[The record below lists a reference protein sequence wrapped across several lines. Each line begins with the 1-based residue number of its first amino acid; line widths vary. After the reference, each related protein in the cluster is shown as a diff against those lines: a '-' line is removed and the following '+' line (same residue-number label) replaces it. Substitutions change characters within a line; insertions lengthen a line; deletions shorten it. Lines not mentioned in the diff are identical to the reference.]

1 MKKISFICLVFLLIL
16 SSCGTVSSLIIDPNK
31 EISITDKVVYNALQF
46 EGVKYRRGGLTTDG
60 FDCSGLVYT
69 SFSKENILLPR
80 QSMYMANKG
89 VSIALNQV
97 KKGDLLFFI
106 TGRKSKNSNHVGLIV
121 SVEANEINFIHS
133 TNARG
138 VIISSLSEKYWK
150 NAFLKATKVL

>member
-46 EGVKYRRGGLTTDG
+46 EGVKYRRGGASADG

-69 SFSKENILLPR
+69 SFSKEKILLPR

-89 VSIALNQV
+89 VAIALDQV

-106 TGRKSKNSNHVGLIV
+106 TGRKSKNINHVGLIV

>member
-46 EGVKYRRGGLTTDG
+46 EGVKYRRGGASADG

-106 TGRKSKNSNHVGLIV
+106 TGRKSKNINHVGLIV

>member
-46 EGVKYRRGGLTTDG
+46 EGVKYRRGGASADG

-69 SFSKENILLPR
+69 SFSKEKILLPR

-106 TGRKSKNSNHVGLIV
+106 TGRKSKNINHVGLIV

>member
-1 MKKISFICLVFLLIL
+1 MSKKTIFILLGAIIVIVAGIIIFGKGKNDDTKIVEIAKANKMTLVETVSATGKIQPEVEVKIS
-16 SSCGTVSSLIIDPNK
+16 SEVSG
-31 EISITDKVVYNALQF
+31 EV
-46 EGVKYRRGGLTTDG
+46 
-60 FDCSGLVYT
+60 
-69 SFSKENILLPR
+69 
-80 QSMYMANKG
+80 
-89 VSIALNQV
+89 IALPIKEGQQV

-106 TGRKSKNSNHVGLIV
+106 TGRKSKNINHVGLIV